1 MTDSLLPSVLPFV
14 YNGLQDVDD
23 DVRAVAAS
31 ALVPVAN
38 NVVKVLPHQV
48 VLSFILTLLGD
59 LFISTNFPYFLHFGL
74 KNCVPLIQ
82 VEFLKIRSL
91 VNI

>member
-1 MTDSLLPSVLPFV
+1 MIVVVLNNLQNNLVCFTTLVQDMTDSLLPSVLPFV

-31 ALVPVAN
+31 AFVPVAN

-48 VLSFILTLLGD
+48 VFSVT
-59 LFISTNFPYFLHFGL
+59 
-74 KNCVPLIQ
+74 
-82 VEFLKIRSL
+82 
-91 VNI
+91 